1 MISWQSQVFQTDSAS
16 TGIAACNVDGC
27 TLHSFGGVGLAMG
40 TAEELYDKVIK
51 NKNST
56 NRWRRTKVLVID
68 EVSMTDG
75 HLFDKIDYIAR
86 RIRNTERAFGG
97 IQLIICGDFLQL
109 PPGNN
114 I

>member
-40 TAEELYDKVIK
+40 TAEEL
-51 NKNST
+51 
-56 NRWRRTKVLVID
+56 
-68 EVSMTDG
+68 
-75 HLFDKIDYIAR
+75 FDKIDYIAR